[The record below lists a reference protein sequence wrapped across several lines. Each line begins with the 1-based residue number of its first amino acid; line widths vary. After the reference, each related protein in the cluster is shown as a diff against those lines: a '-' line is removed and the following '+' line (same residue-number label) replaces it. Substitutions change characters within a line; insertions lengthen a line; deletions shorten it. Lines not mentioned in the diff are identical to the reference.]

1 MIPVI
6 AVVGRPNV
14 GKSTLFNQLTRS
26 RDALV
31 ADFSGLTR
39 DRQYGQGRHHGRRFI
54 AIDTGGLAG
63 EEEAVDQLMADQAT
77 AAIEEAD
84 AVLLV
89 VDGRSGLTPGDQAII
104 DQLRRQGVAAHL
116 VINKTDGQ
124 DEEQAAAEFHG
135 LGFELLHRVSAAHN
149 RGVRQ
154 LLDAVVGD
162 EESLEGE
169 EEAEDEDR
177 IQVGIIGRPN
187 VGKSTL
193 VNRILGE
200 DRVVVYDEPGTTRDS
215 IRIPFS
221 RRDRDYTLIDTAGVR
236 RRRQVKEK
244 VEKFSVV
251 KTLQSIEQAH
261 VVVAMIDAREG
272 LVDQDM
278 HLIGFALDAGR
289 AVVVVINKWDG
300 MDPEDRRWLKEH
312 LRWRLGFLDYA
323 RMHFISALHGTGVG
337 DLYDSIN
344 AGYDSAM
351 AKWSTNQLTR
361 ILQDAV
367 TQHPPPMVRGHRI
380 KLRYAHQGGSCP
392 PRVVVHGT
400 QADAVPRDYQRYLEN
415 TYRRVL
421 KVEETPIRFEF
432 RSPDNPFEGRK
443 NTLNKRQ
450 KQKKARLM
458 QHVKKKEKQTKHRKK
473 RA

>member
-1 MIPVI
+1 MIPVL

-39 DRQYGQGRHHGRRFI
+39 DRQYGEGRHRGRRFI

-63 EEEAVDQLMADQAT
+63 DEDGVDQLMADQAS

-84 AVLLV
+84 EVLFV
-89 VDGRSGLTPGDQAII
+89 VDGRAGLTPGDEAII

-116 VINKTDGQ
+116 VVNKTDGQ
-124 DEEQAAAEFHG
+124 DEDQAAVEFHG
-135 LGFELLHRVSAAHN
+135 LGFDPLHPVSAAHN
-149 RGVRQ
+149 RGIRR
-154 LLDAVVGD
+154 LLDSVLWDTDAS
-162 EESLEGE
+162 EEDGE
-169 EEAEDEDR
+169 EEDEGR

-200 DRVVVYDEPGTTRDS
+200 ERVVVYDEPGTTRDS

-236 RRRQVKEK
+236 RRKQVKET

-261 VVVAMIDAREG
+261 VVIVVLDAREG
-272 LVDQDM
+272 LVEQDM

-289 AVVVVINKWDG
+289 AVVVAVNKWDG
-300 MDPEDRRWLKEH
+300 MDPDDRRWLREQLK
-312 LRWRLGFLDYA
+312 WRLGFLDYA

-337 DLYDSIN
+337 DLYESIN

-351 AKWSTNQLTR
+351 AKWSTNHLTR

-367 TQHPPPMVRGHRI
+367 TQHQPPIVRGHRI

-392 PRVVVHGT
+392 PRIVVHGT
-400 QADAVPRDYQRYLEN
+400 QADAVPKDYQRYLEN
-415 TYRRVL
+415 TFRRVL
-421 KVEETPIRFEF
+421 KVEATPIRFEF
-432 RSPDNPFEGRK
+432 RAPENPFEGRK

-458 QHVKKKEKQTKHRKK
+458 QHVKKNEKQAKRRKK
-473 RA
+473 RG

>member
-39 DRQYGQGRHHGRRFI
+39 DRQYGEGHHHGRRFI

-63 EEEAVDQLMADQAT
+63 EEEGVDQLMADQAT

-84 AVLLV
+84 EVLFV
-89 VDGRSGLTPGDQAII
+89 VDGRAGLTPGDEAIM

-116 VINKTDGQ
+116 VVNKTDGQ
-124 DEEQAAAEFHG
+124 DEDQSAAEFHG
-135 LGFELLHRVSAAHN
+135 FGFDPLHPVSAAHN
-149 RGVRQ
+149 RGIRR
-154 LLDAVVGD
+154 LLDEVLGD
-162 EESLEGE
+162 EEVEAEEDE
-169 EEAEDEDR
+169 EEPGR

-200 DRVVVYDEPGTTRDS
+200 ERVVVYDEPGTTRDS

-236 RRRQVKEK
+236 RRRQVKET

-251 KTLQSIEQAH
+251 KTLQSIEKAH
-261 VVVAMIDAREG
+261 VVIAMIDAREG
-272 LVDQDM
+272 LVEQDM

-289 AVVVVINKWDG
+289 AVVVAVNKWDG
-300 MDPEDRRWLKEH
+300 MDPDDRRWLREQLK
-312 LRWRLGFLDYA
+312 WRLGFLDYA

-337 DLYDSIN
+337 DLYDSID

-351 AKWSTNQLTR
+351 AKWSTNHLTR

-367 TQHPPPMVRGHRI
+367 TQHQPPIVRGHRI

-392 PRVVVHGT
+392 PRIIVHGT
-400 QADAVPRDYQRYLEN
+400 QADAVPKDYQRYLEN
-415 TYRRVL
+415 TFRRVL
-421 KVEETPIRFEF
+421 KVEATPIRFEF
-432 RSPDNPFEGRK
+432 RSPENPFEGRK

-458 QHVKKKEKQTKHRKK
+458 QHVKKNEKQSKRRKK
-473 RA
+473 RG